1 MSTTDHDLTAH
12 GATTPATREI
22 DADRLFEITDRDGF
36 AVFDPTSPGAVRELT
51 EGEQDHLRR
60 EIEGHAEPDL
70 DGTHWRDKSRQL
82 WTESER
88 SEAYLESRPV
98 GGPYDPTL
106 EYGDPDWREPES
118 DSEAADRTAYLDQ
131 HRPAAVEVS
140 ADRSP
145 SALREVED
153 ALAAAQL
160 EAYLSDR
167 AHDLDP
173 APAREVERLEAERDQ
188 LERGTAID
196 DGRGRDERVLEEN
209 ELDDDELDEDEDEL

>member
-1 MSTTDHDLTAH
+1 MSTTDHDLTAR
-12 GATTPATREI
+12 GATTPAAREI
-22 DADRLFEITDRDGF
+22 DADRLSEITDRDGF

-51 EGEQDHLRR
+51 EGEQDHLRH
-60 EIEGHAEPDL
+60 EIEGHAETDV
-70 DGTHWRDKSRQL
+70 DGTHWCDKSRQL

-118 DSEAADRTAYLDQ
+118 DSEAAARTAYLDQ
-131 HRPAAVEVS
+131 QRPAAVEVS

-173 APAREVERLEAERDQ
+173 APGQEVERLEALRDQ
-188 LERGTAID
+188 LDRDAATERRT
-196 DGRGRDERVLEEN
+196 RHERAREE
-209 ELDDDELDEDEDEL
+209 DELDEDEDEDER